1 MPGLHL
7 HRMLA
12 QRMLDHWDGEGIN
25 ELNHYRPH
33 CSDSRNAFFAGA
45 FGPDLGYFPGGHRL
59 ISDLAHRVRSGQL
72 VRHLLTT
79 AATPIERCFA
89 AGWLTHVVGDLL
101 IHPAIARGVGELV
114 NGDRT
119 RPLGGGSHP
128 AEHVRVETGLDAWW
142 AAEEPGPVSCRV
154 TFDPTTVTFLRRAIK
169 DVYGIDVSAEHFLS
183 SQRAATRGSLVGMQ
197 LVGWLGRNGRTPLQ
211 RPLSSAAA
219 RALEGV
225 RQLLETVGIRPLF
238 LSLLTPENPAS
249 WLLTHTERCLAL
261 SPRLIDH
268 HLGTGGRE
276 LGNFNLDTGAAECA
290 SQSPPAVRG
299 VPKRLGWGA

>member
-89 AGWLTHVVGDLL
+89 AGWLTHVVGDLP
-101 IHPAIARGVGELV
+101 IHPAIPREVGELV

-142 AAEEPGPVSCRV
+142 AAEEPGPVSAGMGLPGSVCVVIPTLNEEDSISATIDALKAQSAPPEQIVIADAGSTDRTTGIGRALGCRIV
-154 TFDPTTVTFLRRAIK
+154 AGGLPGV
-169 DVYGIDVSAEHFLS
+169 
-183 SQRAATRGSLVGMQ
+183 
-197 LVGWLGRNGRTPLQ
+197 GRNNG
-211 RPLSSAAA
+211 A
-219 RALEGV
+219 RA
-225 RQLLETVGIRPLF
+225 TDSAWILF
-238 LSLLTPENPAS
+238 LDADVLVPP
-249 WLLTHTERCLAL
+249 
-261 SPRLIDH
+261 D
-268 HLGTGGRE
+268 GRI
-276 LGNFNLDTGAAECA
+276 T
-290 SQSPPAVRG
+290 
-299 VPKRLGWGA
+299 